1 MSKSRLES
9 EKVVP
14 NDVDFAIFNLSH
26 GDETCLT
33 DGTSSDTCSVLL
45 QSLNRGSEGSWLVD
59 SGASVCVVTPNEL
72 RRFKHSPIKSLNRP
86 MQAANGSDVLID
98 GFTRILLQV
107 RVCNP
112 KGEFVDGVIPLDVMV
127 GQTSFCILSVCK
139 LGELGW
145 TTSIGKKGCSMVHES
160 SGVKAVDLSVWHD
173 TPWLFVS
180 PYEGE
185 DETFLKLLE
194 TDVPPGIERDLN
206 GKVSVLTPQEMA
218 AHRLRGHVPFEPSCE
233 TCQSCKGVH
242 RHARKRTN
250 KGLDVVIQ
258 ADFDFFNR
266 DSEMATDLEDDGSLL
281 KFLVLKETFSSS
293 HGAVLMSNDKQ
304 RDQQALIKWLDEF
317 GLRTSDGVVSIELQ
331 TDAED
336 AVSSFVAGC
345 SQYAFHVKKA
355 APQSHESAG
364 HAERTVRAVKES
376 FKTMLLDFQ
385 GMGYTLNFSR
395 EIVGRLLIYI
405 CMTHNNFRLDPKRNF
420 CGKSR

>member
-1 MSKSRLES
+1 
-9 EKVVP
+9 
-14 NDVDFAIFNLSH
+14 
-26 GDETCLT
+26 
-33 DGTSSDTCSVLL
+33 
-45 QSLNRGSEGSWLVD
+45 
-59 SGASVCVVTPNEL
+59 
-72 RRFKHSPIKSLNRP
+72 
-86 MQAANGSDVLID
+86 
-98 GFTRILLQV
+98 
-107 RVCNP
+107 
-112 KGEFVDGVIPLDVMV
+112 MV

-145 TTSIGKKGCSMVHES
+145 TSSIGKKGCSMVHES
-160 SGVKAVDLSVWHD
+160 SGVKAVDVSVWHD

-180 PYEGE
+180 PYEGD

-194 TDVPPGIERDLN
+194 ADVPPGIEKDLE

-233 TCQSCKGVH
+233 TCQACKGVH

-250 KGLDVVIQ
+250 KGLSVVIQ
-258 ADFDFFNR
+258 ADFAFFNR
-266 DSEMATDLEDDGSLL
+266 DSESVTDLEDDGSLL

-376 FKTMLLDFQ
+376 FKTMLMDFQ
-385 GMGYTLNFSR
+385 GMGYTLNFWR

-405 CMTHNNFRLDPKRNF
+405 CMAHNNFRLVQGSSKTPREISVGKAVSKDQFALFGTKVLAELPDSILKQNRNLPRF
-420 CGKSR
+420 SPAVFLRPDFASMGSVVMNFHC